1 MKRKLR
7 IATRSSPLAVLQA
20 RSVEEKL
27 KSAGVKTEL
36 VFIKSKGDLSQKKPV
51 YSIATAGVFTK
62 AIDDAVLKKQADIGV
77 HSLKDLPTV
86 IHPKLMLAAVLK
98 REKPQDVI
106 IFRTRDFTKRKNYRA
121 VVATG
126 SVRRKAQWLHKYPH
140 HIIVPVRGNVDARLK
155 KLKENHWDGMILA
168 LAGLKR
174 LQAKVNY
181 KKLDWMIPAPGQGAI
196 AVVCR
201 KDDPETAR
209 TLRSIS
215 HKKTFAAITAERA
228 FLSRIGAGCSTP
240 AGACARIEGKKI
252 FLRTEV
258 LSLDGKQRVAAEL
271 SDSLDKAAALGRKAA
286 EAAFR
291 KGARKLLKKKGP

>member
-1 MKRKLR
+1 M
-7 IATRSSPLAVLQA
+7 
-20 RSVEEKL
+20 
-27 KSAGVKTEL
+27 

-51 YSIATAGVFTK
+51 YSIAIAGIFTK

-98 REKPQDVI
+98 REEPLDVI

-140 HIIVPVRGNVDARLK
+140 HIMVPVRGNVNARLK
-155 KLKENHWDGMILA
+155 KLKESHWDGMILA

-174 LQAKVNY
+174 LKVKVNY
-181 KKLDWMIPAPGQGAI
+181 KKLNWMISAPGQGAI

-209 TLRSIS
+209 ILQNIN

-271 SDSLDKAAALGRKAA
+271 SGNFDKAAALGRKAA

-291 KGARKLLKKKGP
+291 KGARKLLRKKGP